1 MNYLV
6 HIIISFISTVGF
18 GIIFNVPKKELVRCG
33 IVGTVSWMI
42 YYSLYMHHMSVVIAT
57 GVAAFAVAIISQVF
71 AIKYRVPVIIFIA
84 GGIIPLVPGGV
95 AYNAMKSFVEND
107 YLLAVS
113 YTTNTAM
120 LAGTIALGIVFA
132 EVVNQVIRERFKIM
146 KRGWDINK
154 F

>member
-6 HIIISFISTVGF
+6 HIVISFISTVGF
-18 GIIFNVPKKELVRCG
+18 GIIFNVPKKELIRCG
-33 IVGTVSWMI
+33 TVGTVSWMI
-42 YYSLYMHHMSVVIAT
+42 YYSLYMHHFSVVIAT

-146 KRGWDINK
+146 KR
-154 F
+154 

>member
-18 GIIFNVPKKELVRCG
+18 GIIFNVPRKELIRCG
-33 IVGTVSWMI
+33 MVGSVSWMI
-42 YYSLYMHHMSVVIAT
+42 YYTLYIHQISVVIAT
-57 GVAAFAVAIISQVF
+57 GVASFAVAIISQIF
-71 AIKYRVPVIIFIA
+71 AIKYRQPVIIFIA

-95 AYNAMKSFVEND
+95 AYNAMRSFVEND
-107 YLLAVS
+107 YLLAIS

-132 EVVNQVIRERFKIM
+132 EVVNQVMRTRKWVIRIRK
-146 KRGWDINK
+146 
-154 F
+154 

>member
-1 MNYLV
+1 MIYLV
-6 HIIISFISTVGF
+6 HLVISFISTVGF
-18 GIIFNVPKKELVRCG
+18 GIIFNVPRKELIRCG

-42 YYSLYMHHMSVVIAT
+42 YYVLFTHHVSVVIAT
-57 GVAAFAVAIISQVF
+57 GVASFAVAIISQVF

-95 AYNAMKSFVEND
+95 AYNAMRSFVEND
-107 YLLAVS
+107 YLLAIS

-132 EVVNQVIRERFKIM
+132 EVVNQVIRERFKVIR
-146 KRGWDINK
+146 K
-154 F
+154 

>member
-18 GIIFNVPKKELVRCG
+18 GIIFNVPRKELIRCG
-33 IVGTVSWMI
+33 LVGMVSWMI
-42 YYSLYMHHMSVVIAT
+42 YYTLYMHNISVVIAT
-57 GVAAFAVAIISQVF
+57 GVASFAVAIISQVF
-71 AIKYRVPVIIFIA
+71 AIKYRQPVIIFIA

-95 AYNAMKSFVEND
+95 AYNAMRSFVEND
-107 YLLAVS
+107 YLLAIS

-132 EVVNQVIRERFKIM
+132 EVVNQVMRTRKWVIRIRK
-146 KRGWDINK
+146 
-154 F
+154 